1 MNVLKNCIYK
11 KKNKNILFNFFFNYG
26 RFFGKIYVIKK
37 KNITFFGWLIVKI
50 KIKKHDH

>member
-11 KKNKNILFNFFFNYG
+11 KKNKNKNILFNFFFNYG

-37 KNITFFGWLIVKI
+37 KTLLFLGG
-50 KIKKHDH
+50 